1 MRLVTLLQSDHRDE
15 QTWPNQQKDK
25 DARIREAKE
34 PSIPKTT
41 PKPNQFFKMSDS
53 KPNSL
58 NRGVL
63 EKNAVFLGVM
73 EVIFAFS

>member
-1 MRLVTLLQSDHRDE
+1 MGSKFRKDGVSEKHVYCCSLAVTAKVYEEPMRLVTLLQSDHRDE

-41 PKPNQFFKMSDS
+41 PKPN
-53 KPNSL
+53 
-58 NRGVL
+58 
-63 EKNAVFLGVM
+63 
-73 EVIFAFS
+73 